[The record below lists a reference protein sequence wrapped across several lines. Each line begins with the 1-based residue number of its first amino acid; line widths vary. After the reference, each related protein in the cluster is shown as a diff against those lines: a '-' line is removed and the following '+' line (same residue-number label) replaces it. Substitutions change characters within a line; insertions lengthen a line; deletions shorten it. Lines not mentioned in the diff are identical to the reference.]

1 MSMYHVIGFTQT
13 EQNLGE
19 TPLFNNEYAKAIQ
32 TLGFALSEK
41 GNVLVYT
48 NNPHKDDAIIAKFG
62 NFQTFYF
69 IRETFLPFLEEG
81 LQNKVIGVID
91 EAELPKLVNRSWRL

>member
-1 MSMYHVIGFTQT
+1 MSLYHVIGFTQK
-13 EQNLGE
+13 ESNSGK
-19 TPLFNNEYAKAIQ
+19 TPLFNNEYAKAVQ
-32 TLGFALSEK
+32 TLGFAHSEK
-41 GNVLVYT
+41 GNVLVYID
-48 NNPHKDDAIIAKFG
+48 NPHKDDAIVAKFG

-91 EAELPKLVNRSWRL
+91 EAELPKLVSRSWKL